1 MLDKRERQRIISNGD
16 VLFEGG
22 FVGILVQ
29 NVGFIVF
36 SSPVPVSVKRGTWQ
50 RVTHLVAMKSIREA
64 MVHELPDSHK
74 AAI

>member
-22 FVGILVQ
+22 FVGVLVQ

-36 SSPVPVSVKRGTWQ
+36 SSPVLVSVKRGAWQ
-50 RVTHLVAMKSIREA
+50 RVAHPVAMRSIREA
-64 MVHELPDSHK
+64 MVHGLPDSHK
-74 AAI
+74 DAI